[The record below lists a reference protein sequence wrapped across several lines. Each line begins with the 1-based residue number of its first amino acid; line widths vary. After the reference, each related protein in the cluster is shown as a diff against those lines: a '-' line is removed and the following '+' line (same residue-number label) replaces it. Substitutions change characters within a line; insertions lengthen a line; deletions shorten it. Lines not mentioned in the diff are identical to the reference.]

1 MKKHNYGNRGKAFE
15 DLLDYTNLIYKNKGI
30 ALINK
35 RPTPVRILRTR
46 GGRITQA
53 TFDTKST
60 VDYDGIYQGRS
71 IVFEA
76 KSTKGKSLPL
86 SNITSE
92 QIEYLEDAEKHGAIS
107 FLIVNMKELDKT
119 YLISNEIVQEYVGNS
134 FRGGRKSIPIK
145 TMENKCIEVKSS
157 EGVPVNYIKA
167 LNHLTNER
175 RVTM

>member
-35 RPTPVRILRTR
+35 RPTPVKILRTR

-76 KSTKGKSLPL
+76 KSTNGKSLPL
-86 SNITSE
+86 SNITKE
-92 QIEYLEDAEKHGAIS
+92 QERYLNDAEKHGALS
-107 FLIVNMKELDKT
+107 FLIVHMKELNKT
-119 YLISNEIVQEYVGNS
+119 YVVTNKLLQNYLKRALND
-134 FRGGRKSIPIK
+134 GRKSISLK
-145 TMENKCIEVKSS
+145 DMEEDCVEVKSNN
-157 EGVPVNYIKA
+157 GIPLDYLKGA
-167 LNHLTNER
+167 Q
-175 RVTM
+175 